1 MLKFL
6 KQGITSLQ
14 DYINYKRLTHYN
26 RMLWVGIPSLWFN
39 VIFRGVDS
47 YYKDSIN
54 SFVDKKTDLIEVVV
68 LTTFIALLLG
78 LVVITLELHIKK
90 ELRDQQGW
98 ILKRKKD
105 VTEKI
110 LEIASITISLITV
123 AVAANITSFFILKLL
138 FSAINSGSYYQ
149 YGLLLLIIA
158 ISIILFRF
166 SNILSKRLNKEIF
179 YYQREQYQLTLV
191 LDWMKATLLYLI
203 AHQNGEDWLGEKI
216 RSTFSRI
223 DFKASLA
230 RLIEYPVELDFELEM
245 PPIFRLTRHR
255 FSKDN
260 GKFDIFSFD
269 GGSQNRR
276 ILFREKFEEK

>member
-1 MLKFL
+1 MIRLLK
-6 KQGITSLQ
+6 KGITSLQ

-26 RMLWVGIPSLWFN
+26 RMLWVAILSLWFN

-54 SFVDKKTDLIEVVV
+54 SFIDKKTDLIEIIV
-68 LTTFIALLLG
+68 LTAFITLLFG
-78 LVVITLELHIKK
+78 LVVIALELHIKK
-90 ELRDQQGW
+90 ELRDPQGW

-105 VTEKI
+105 ATEKI
-110 LEIASITISLITV
+110 LEIASITISLI
-123 AVAANITSFFILKLL
+123 AVAGTASITSFFILKLL
-138 FSAINSGSYYQ
+138 FSAVNSGSYYQ
-149 YGLLLLIIA
+149 YGLLLLIMA
-158 ISIILFRF
+158 TSIILFRF
-166 SNILSKRLNKEIF
+166 SNILSKRFNKEIF

-191 LDWMKATLLYLI
+191 LDWMKATLLYPI
-203 AHQNGEDWLGEKI
+203 VSQNGEDWLGEKI

-230 RLIEYPVELDFELEM
+230 RVVEYPVELDFEMEIL
-245 PPIFRLTRHR
+245 PIFRSRRHR

-260 GKFDIFSFD
+260 GKFDIFPFD